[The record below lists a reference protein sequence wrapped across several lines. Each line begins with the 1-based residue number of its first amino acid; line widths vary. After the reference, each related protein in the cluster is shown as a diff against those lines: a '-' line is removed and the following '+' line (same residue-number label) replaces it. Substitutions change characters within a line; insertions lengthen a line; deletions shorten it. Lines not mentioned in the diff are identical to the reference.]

1 MQILFSLE
9 KSPTHALTVFLER
22 LQKEGLADR
31 QYFLMQRNSIDHTK
45 DLLQFV
51 AYVIHPISGVNIRDK
66 LLTKDEEGI
75 QQIVIFTNQVMI
87 EARSQAQSELMI
99 EYWSD
104 PKNRE
109 NFTTKRNDPNGSW
122 KDFSQAMTE

>member
-87 EARSQAQSELMI
+87 EARSQAQSELMT
-99 EYWSD
+99 D
-104 PKNRE
+104 
-109 NFTTKRNDPNGSW
+109 D
-122 KDFSQAMTE
+122 